1 MGLRELRAIQT
12 VQDLQA
18 YPPEKLLHVIQG
30 AISEADARMYD
41 HEEKL
46 SWATQ
51 QIALLTHRIF
61 GSHSEKTSKEEVP
74 KDKIASGNNES
85 NASSSMDAEKK
96 PKKDKKAKIQKPS
109 ERYPNLKILEEKINS
124 NPPPCCPNCQIGMI
138 ATGMTEDSEVLHEIP
153 KQYVIIRK
161 KRMKYACG
169 SCHGGLITAP
179 APPSILPGC
188 SYSDDLVIDVTLSKY
203 CDLIPIERYAAMAG
217 RNGVQGIPPHSL
229 IEGTHHL
236 AELLNSIYLLVRFEV
251 LQVLVL
257 AADETPHPML
267 EGSPKKKWYLWGFSS
282 REAVYFETHGTR
294 SGDVASS
301 LLADSKCEVLLSDV
315 YSGYEKALK
324 EINKKRLEK
333 GLCPIIAAFCNAHS
347 RRKFKDVEEAAKK
360 KEKNKENDLDQPSIV
375 VFEGDYKF
383 YINQYKE
390 IYRLEEE
397 VKGKS
402 LEIIAEQRQRM
413 IPYFEAMKAKCKE
426 LKNQYP
432 SKHLMTRAMN
442 YFVNNY
448 EGLTWCLWNPLIP
461 LDNNQQ
467 EARFRSPAV
476 GRNTWLGTHSIL
488 GAKTAAVHFT
498 LVESCK
504 LIGVNPRGYYKAV
517 VNDLLNGGNGF
528 TPSEWK
534 NRLAASPPPP
544 EAIPPVRPQAV
555 IRPETPVALH

>member
-1 MGLRELRAIQT
+1 MGLRELRGIQT

-18 YPPEKLLHVIQG
+18 YQPEELLHVIHG
-30 AISEADARMYD
+30 AIKEVDARMN
-41 HEEKL
+41 ELEQKL
-46 SWATQ
+46 NWATQ
-51 QIALLTHRIF
+51 QIALLSHRLF
-61 GSHSEKTSKEEVP
+61 GSHSEKTSKDEVI
-74 KDKIASGNNES
+74 KEVKS
-85 NASSSMDAEKK
+85 NPVSSSEDSSISESKDQAKK
-96 PKKDKKAKIQKPS
+96 PKKAKIQKPS
-109 ERYPNLKILEEKINS
+109 DRYPNLKIFEEKINS
-124 NPPPCCPNCQIGMI
+124 NPPPCCPNCKTGMI

-169 SCHGGLITAP
+169 SCHGALITTP
-179 APPSILPGC
+179 APPSILPGS
-188 SYSDDLVIDVTLSKY
+188 SYSDDLIIDVTMSKY
-203 CDLIPIERYAAMAG
+203 CDLIPIERYAAIAG
-217 RNGVQGIPPHSL
+217 RSGVQGIPPHSL

-236 AELLNSIYLLVRFEV
+236 AKLLNSIYLLVRMEV
-251 LQVLVL
+251 LMVLVL
-257 AADETPHPML
+257 AADETPHRML

-301 LLADSKCEVLLSDV
+301 MLLDSKCEALLSDV

-324 EINKKRLEK
+324 QINKIRLEK
-333 GLCPIIAAFCNAHS
+333 GLCPVIAAFCNAHS

-360 KEKNKENDLDQPSIV
+360 KEKNEEDGLDEASII
-375 VFEGDYKF
+375 VFTGDYKF
-383 YINQYKE
+383 FLNQYKE

-413 IPYFEAMKAKCKE
+413 MPYFEAMKAKCRE
-426 LKNQYP
+426 LKDQYP

-442 YFVNNY
+442 YFTNNY
-448 EGLTWCLWNPLIP
+448 EGLTWCLWNPEIP

-467 EARFRSPAV
+467 EARFRNPAV

-504 LIGVNPRGYYKAV
+504 LIGVNPRSYYKAV
-517 VNDLLNGGNGF
+517 VKDLLNGGNGF

-534 NRLAASPPPP
+534 KRSITSPPPEDPPPIREMKVLRP
-544 EAIPPVRPQAV
+544 EAPMGI
-555 IRPETPVALH
+555 H